1 MLPRPPS
8 VLDDIHGHMR
18 SLALDE
24 PVPHVTQ
31 RIVAFSV
38 HMRCDGTSDNEIV
51 KVSKRSVERGLRP
64 PTTIGEVQNL
74 MAGKVWLEMGYGLDM
89 GDDALEHRIDKDTI
103 LGAWVTEEGNPHVH
117 KANLTYR
124 ATFRDGGT
132 TQYSVEIEHPRKPGT
147 YVPLRNAVGDK
158 TVTLTIVF
166 RQ

>member
-8 VLDDIHGHMR
+8 VLDDIEGPMR

-38 HMRCDGTSDNEIV
+38 HMRCDGTSDSKIV
-51 KVSKRSVERGLRP
+51 EVSKRSVERGLRS
-64 PTTIGEVQNL
+64 PTTIDEVQNL
-74 MAGKVWLEMGYGLDM
+74 AAGPVMLQLGYGFDM
-89 GDDALEHRIDKDTI
+89 GGDRLEHKIDTQTI
-103 LGAWVTEEGNPHVH
+103 LGAWVTEQENPTVYKAHFVH
-117 KANLTYR
+117 NSTL
-124 ATFRDGGT
+124 RDGGT
-132 TQYSVEIEHPRKPGT
+132 TQYSVEIEHPKKPGT

-158 TVTLTIVF
+158 TVSLTIVF

>member
-1 MLPRPPS
+1 
-8 VLDDIHGHMR
+8 MR
-18 SLALDE
+18 SLDLAE
-24 PVPHVTQ
+24 PVPQVSQ

-38 HMRCDGTSDNEIV
+38 HMRCDGTSRDRVV
-51 KVSKRSVERGLRP
+51 KVGKRSVERGLRP

-74 MAGKVWLEMGYGLDM
+74 AADKVWLEMGYGFDM
-89 GDDALEHRIDKDTI
+89 GDDALEHQIDKDTI
-103 LGAWVTEEGNPHVH
+103 LGAWVTEEGNPRVH
-117 KANLTYR
+117 KANLTYL

-132 TQYSVEIEHPRKPGT
+132 TQYSVEIEHPKKPGT

>member
-1 MLPRPPS
+1 
-8 VLDDIHGHMR
+8 MR
-18 SLALDE
+18 SLDLDE
-24 PVPHVTQ
+24 PVPPVPQ

-38 HMRCDGTSDNEIV
+38 HMRCDGTSPDRV
-51 KVSKRSVERGLRP
+51 VQVSKRSVERGLRP
-64 PTTIGEVQNL
+64 PTAAGEVQNL
-74 MAGKVWLEMGYGLDM
+74 AVGPVLLEMGYGFDM
-89 GDDALEHRIDKDTI
+89 EDDRLEHRIDKETI

-117 KANLTYR
+117 KADFTRTTTL
-124 ATFRDGGT
+124 RDGGT